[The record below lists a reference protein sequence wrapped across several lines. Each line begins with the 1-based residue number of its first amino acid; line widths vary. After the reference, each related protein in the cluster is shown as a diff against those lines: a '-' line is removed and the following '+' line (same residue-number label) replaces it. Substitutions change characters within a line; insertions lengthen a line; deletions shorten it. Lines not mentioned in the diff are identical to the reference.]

1 MLTVEKQWINV
12 QQKTFTKWFVR
23 SLVLFIA
30 RPGPLLYPL
39 PSLRPDVVEAPAY
52 VMLMVQ
58 ETSQNYMT
66 IYRDVC

>member
-30 RPGPLLYPL
+30 RPFPFF
-39 PSLRPDVVEAPAY
+39 PSSPMSKRPHVVSKKSTQKEY
-52 VMLMVQ
+52 
-58 ETSQNYMT
+58 
-66 IYRDVC
+66 I